1 MSFSLQKNKLW
12 NGAGFFVKGTSLEL
26 SSLCFATQNLMLGTG
41 KYRIKIIGSSIS
53 GNGIFSL
60 FILKDQD
67 EIFSKKISFSGKN
80 NTEASFE
87 IDILNSGQFTIKLQ
101 RTKDSIGRVSISLL
115 NMVKEIEIKK
125 PIENIIYKKT
135 LNLKEKT
142 FIIIDYDKLN
152 DFNFFNLFSN
162 LTEKH
167 TLFFLIKT
175 EQNFISKDNGL
186 NFKMFFEWD
195 DLFDYLSLY
204 ESKSLVY
211 LAGNIEKNL
220 FPKYNIKINDVSE
233 INNLNKDTK
242 AISGILF

>member
-12 NGAGFFVKGTSLEL
+12 SGAGFFMKGSSLEL
-26 SSLCFATQNLMLGTG
+26 SSLCFATQNINLGSG
-41 KYRIKIIGSSIS
+41 KYRVKIIGSSLS
-53 GNGIFSL
+53 GNGIFSF
-60 FILKDQD
+60 FILRDQN
-67 EIFSKKISFSGKN
+67 EVFFKKISFSGKN
-80 NTEASFE
+80 NTEVSFE
-87 IDILNSGQFTIKLQ
+87 IEVVSPGQFTIKLQ

-125 PIENIIYKKT
+125 PIENIVYNT
-135 LNLKEKT
+135 ANLKEKT
-142 FIIIDYDKLN
+142 FVIIDYDRLT

-162 LTEKH
+162 LTEKQ

-175 EQNFISKDNGL
+175 EQNFISKEKNL

-211 LAGNIEKNL
+211 LADNVEKNL
-220 FPKYNIKINDVSE
+220 FPKYNIKINEVSE
-233 INNLNKDTK
+233 LNNINKDTK

>member
-1 MSFSLQKNKLW
+1 MSFSLQKNKNW
-12 NGAGFFVKGTSLEL
+12 SGTGFFIKGSSLEL
-26 SSLCFATQNLMLGTG
+26 SPLCFANHDVMLGSG
-41 KYRIKIIGSSIS
+41 KYRAKIIGSSIS
-53 GNGIFSL
+53 GNGIFS
-60 FILKDQD
+60 FQIFSGEN
-67 EIFSKKISFSGKN
+67 EIFNKKVSFSGKN
-80 NTEASFE
+80 NTETSF
-87 IDILNSGQFTIKLQ
+87 DIELPSSGLHKIKIQ
-101 RTKDSIGRVSISLL
+101 RGKESIGRISISLL

-142 FIIIDYDKLN
+142 FIIIDYNKLN
-152 DFNFFNLFSN
+152 NFNFFNLFSN
-162 LTEKH
+162 LTEKR

-175 EQNFISKDNGL
+175 EQSFISKDNGL

-211 LAGNIEKNL
+211 LADNIEKNL
-220 FPKYNIKINDVSE
+220 FAKYNIKINDVSE
-233 INNLNKDTK
+233 INNINKDTK

>member
-1 MSFSLQKNKLW
+1 MSFSLQKNKNW
-12 NGAGFFVKGTSLEL
+12 SGTGFFIKGSSLEL
-26 SSLCFATQNLMLGTG
+26 SPLCFANHDVMLGSG
-41 KYRIKIIGSSIS
+41 KYRAKIIGSSIS
-53 GNGIFSL
+53 GNGIFS
-60 FILKDQD
+60 FQIFSGEN
-67 EIFSKKISFSGKN
+67 EIFNKKVSFSGKN
-80 NTEASFE
+80 NTETSF
-87 IDILNSGQFTIKLQ
+87 DIELPSSGLHKIKIQ
-101 RTKDSIGRVSISLL
+101 RGKESIGRISISLL

-142 FIIIDYDKLN
+142 FIIIDYNKLN
-152 DFNFFNLFSN
+152 NFNFFNLFSN
-162 LTEKH
+162 LTEKR

-175 EQNFISKDNGL
+175 EQSFISKDNGL

-233 INNLNKDTK
+233 INNINKDTK